1 MEQTNNTRKSN
12 TSQKVLT
19 VVGAVLCVIFGF
31 MLICNIVIV
40 IKGNVSPD
48 RPPSVLGVTPMVVL
62 SGSMSGDAP
71 DHIEEG
77 DLIFAKPVQPEDLKI
92 GDIITYMEG
101 KTVVTHRIIGINV
114 GEDGKLLFDTKG
126 DANNT
131 ADTDPVHQDNLVG
144 IYTGRIPVVG
154 DLAIF
159 MQTPLGMI
167 IFIGVPLVAFVGYD
181 MIRRQKHAAKDQAKT
196 AELEAELERL
206 RALAAEK
213 EGTEQ

>member
-71 DHIEEG
+71 DHIEAG
-77 DLIFAKPVQPEDLKI
+77 DLIFAKPVQPEALKI

-101 KTVVTHRIIGINV
+101 KTAVTHRIIGINV

-144 IYTGRIPVVG
+144 IYTGRIPMVG

-213 EGTEQ
+213 EKAEN

>member
-71 DHIEEG
+71 DHIEAG
-77 DLIFAKPVQPEDLKI
+77 DLIFAKPVQPEALKI

-144 IYTGRIPVVG
+144 IYTGRIPMVG

-213 EGTEQ
+213 EKTEN

>member
-71 DHIEEG
+71 DHIEAG

-101 KTVVTHRIIGINV
+101 KTAVTHRIIGINV

-144 IYTGRIPVVG
+144 IYTGRIPMVG

-213 EGTEQ
+213 EKTEN

>member
-1 MEQTNNTRKSN
+1 MEQTNNANKSN

-77 DLIFAKPVQPEDLKI
+77 DLIFAKPVQPEALKI

-144 IYTGRIPVVG
+144 IYTGRIPMVG

>member
-12 TSQKVLT
+12 TSQRVLT

-71 DHIEEG
+71 DHIEAG

-101 KTVVTHRIIGINV
+101 KTAVTHRIIGINV

-144 IYTGRIPVVG
+144 IYTARIPMVG

-213 EGTEQ
+213 EKTEN

>member
-71 DHIEEG
+71 DHIEAG

-144 IYTGRIPVVG
+144 IYTGRIPMVG

-213 EGTEQ
+213 EKTEN

>member
-71 DHIEEG
+71 DHIEAG

-144 IYTGRIPVVG
+144 IYTGRIPMVG

-213 EGTEQ
+213 EKAEN

>member
-12 TSQKVLT
+12 TSQRVLT

-71 DHIEEG
+71 DHIEAG

-101 KTVVTHRIIGINV
+101 KTAVTHRIIGINV

-144 IYTGRIPVVG
+144 IYTGRIPMVG

-213 EGTEQ
+213 EKTEN

>member
-19 VVGAVLCVIFGF
+19 VVSAVLCVIFGF

-71 DHIEEG
+71 DHIEAG

-101 KTVVTHRIIGINV
+101 KTVATHRIIGINV

-126 DANNT
+126 DANT

-144 IYTGRIPVVG
+144 IYTGRIPMVG

-213 EGTEQ
+213 EKTEN

>member
-71 DHIEEG
+71 DHIEAG

-144 IYTGRIPVVG
+144 IYTGRIPMVG